1 MWFEIERLNT
11 ENEQLILIRK
21 DLESQFNSELENVN
35 KSLKKSKAETE
46 IIRKEYD
53 SLWSKI
59 ASK

>member
-46 IIRKEYD
+46 IISKEYD